1 MWVAAELQEDPSN
14 ATSMTNVY
22 WTGNYTFMTQEEM
35 DQKKADDEAKEK
47 ENGSM
52 TMKSLRYVMVS
63 VYRQVIIG

>member
-1 MWVAAELQEDPSN
+1 
-14 ATSMTNVY
+14 MTNVY

-52 TMKSLRYVMVS
+52 TMKSLTHVMVS